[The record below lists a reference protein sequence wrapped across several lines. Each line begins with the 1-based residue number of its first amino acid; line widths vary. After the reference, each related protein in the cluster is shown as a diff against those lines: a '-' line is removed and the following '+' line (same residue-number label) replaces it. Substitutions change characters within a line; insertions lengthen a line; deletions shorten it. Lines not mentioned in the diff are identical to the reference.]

1 MAAEPNHA
9 RLARAGIRKS
19 TASCVPGD
27 VPNRLT
33 AEAARRRREVGW
45 GGVEDPVSAVPSS
58 GAGSRASR
66 LPGRSATIAGLSW
79 TLHARPSPPRRDVLD
94 ALVQEESS
102 REIRVVHE
110 VLPVPQVGHTHR
122 EHLTHAPILVPLQE
136 SAQSRAVAVV
146 LV

>member
-19 TASCVPGD
+19 TASCVHGD

-45 GGVEDPVSAVPSS
+45 GGVEDPVSAVPAS

-66 LPGRSATIAGLSW
+66 LPGRSATVAGLSW
-79 TLHARPSPPRRDVLD
+79 TLHAPLSPPLLDVLD

-102 REIRVVHE
+102 RQIRVVHE
-110 VLPVPQVGHTHR
+110 VLRGPEVGHTHR
-122 EHLTHAPILVPLQE
+122 VDMPLAPILVSL
-136 SAQSRAVAVV
+136 R
-146 LV
+146 